1 MAERH
6 ETRRDTLAPNG
17 LDSLRTEVAKLESE
31 VGDLPE
37 PTESIETLIA
47 RRDAAREG
55 RNAAEVKQSATQAAL
70 AETDRMFVARETDLR
85 RSREA
90 LDRETA
96 AHGQI
101 TDPAEARH
109 GLVEVLTIKQ
119 STCDAAQRDV
129 EALRQTV
136 PDLASL
142 TAVQHRAASVVN
154 RSREETDALEKS
166 ISELN
171 GSIGARAEEGIEEE
185 LAVIEGRQAR
195 AAERVAEIETEIA
208 TLTRLRDVLTAA
220 KADAKEHFFEP
231 VVKELKPLLEIVFG
245 DAKVIFD
252 ENTLL
257 PVSLE
262 RSGEVESFDVLS
274 GGMREQITILTRLA
288 FARLLAQDGRTVPV
302 ILDDALI
309 YSDDDRIERMFNALH
324 RQAMDLQILVFTC
337 RQRAFHQLGGRALR
351 MQEWSPELLT

>member
-1 MAERH
+1 
-6 ETRRDTLAPNG
+6 
-17 LDSLRTEVAKLESE
+17 
-31 VGDLPE
+31 
-37 PTESIETLIA
+37 
-47 RRDAAREG
+47 
-55 RNAAEVKQSATQAAL
+55 
-70 AETDRMFVARETDLR
+70 
-85 RSREA
+85 
-90 LDRETA
+90 
-96 AHGQI
+96 
-101 TDPAEARH
+101 
-109 GLVEVLTIKQ
+109 
-119 STCDAAQRDV
+119 
-129 EALRQTV
+129 
-136 PDLASL
+136 
-142 TAVQHRAASVVN
+142 VVN

-185 LAVIEGRQAR
+185 LAVIEGRRAR